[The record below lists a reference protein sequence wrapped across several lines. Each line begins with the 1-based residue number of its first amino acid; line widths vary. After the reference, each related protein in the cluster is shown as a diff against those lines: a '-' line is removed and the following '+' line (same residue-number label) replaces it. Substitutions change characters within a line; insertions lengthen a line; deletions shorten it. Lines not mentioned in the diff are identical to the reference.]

1 MPWLQAK
8 GDRAFFLPPI
18 RKNERNERTMTTA
31 AAKRVD
37 IISLRMVKESSVL
50 YPPRRV
56 ITPRDAVSLLS
67 GFLDGWDREA
77 FLVAYLNTKNEP
89 TAIHTVSVGTL
100 NSSLVHPREVYKGA
114 LLTNAASVILAH
126 NHPSGD
132 PTPSRTCMQNLHGVR
147 PCDLRF
153 D

>member
-1 MPWLQAK
+1 
-8 GDRAFFLPPI
+8 
-18 RKNERNERTMTTA
+18 MTTA

-126 NHPSGD
+126 NHPSGVAD
-132 PTPSRTCMQNLHGVR
+132 PSAADITLTRALKDALNLVDVR
-147 PCDLRF
+147 VLDHFIVAGTHPPLSLAERGQV
-153 D
+153 